1 MKRSNGID
9 SVDFRQKLKPRRDPY
24 WQRLS
29 RGRYVGF
36 RRMSKGSPGTW
47 LARFYD
53 GEKYQQTP
61 LRDIDEQEERLRFDA
76 AKKAAE
82 DWFEHLDMSGAAK
95 PGTVRSACEAYV
107 AAVKSGTL
115 RRRHRTGN
123 QEKNEAA
130 AHDANTRFER
140 LVYYDP
146 IARID
151 LAKLT
156 KHHVASWRARVLKA
170 GGADASFNR
179 NATALRAAL
188 NYAKSLGKVS
198 SDVAWAETLKPFE
211 AAGERRT
218 LYLNRDQR
226 RKLVDGASDESK
238 PLFTALALIPMRPG
252 ELAALKVEHLDVGQR
267 VLRIPSGKTEPRLVP
282 LSNEAFTHLK
292 ACVKGKLPSAWLV
305 SRANGSQW
313 KKEQWRDEIK
323 LAAAAAKQPRA
334 TVAYTLR
341 HSTITDLVVGGLDLF
356 TVAKLAGTSV
366 VMIQQHYGH
375 LQQEHARKAL
385 EKLSLMPKR

>member
-1 MKRSNGID
+1 MT
-9 SVDFRQKLKPRRDPY
+9 
-24 WQRLS
+24 
-29 RGRYVGF
+29 
-36 RRMSKGSPGTW
+36 KGSAGTW

-53 GEKYQQTP
+53 GDKYVQSP
-61 LRDIDEQEERLRFDA
+61 LGDLGQLEERVRFDA
-76 AKKAAE
+76 AKNAAE
-82 DWFEHLDMSGAAK
+82 EWFEDLDMGGSVK

-115 RRRHRTGN
+115 RRRHRTSS
-123 QEKNEAA
+123 QEKNDAA

-140 LVYYDP
+140 LVYRDP

-151 LAKLT
+151 LAKLN
-156 KHHVASWRARVLKA
+156 KHHVSGWRQRVVEA
-170 GGADASFNR
+170 GGSAASFNR

-188 NYAKSLGKVS
+188 NYAKSLGRVP
-198 SDVAWAETLKPFE
+198 SDVAWLEALKPFDG
-211 AAGERRT
+211 AGERRV

-226 RKLVDGASDESK
+226 RKLIDGASDESK
-238 PLFTALALIPMRPG
+238 PLFTALSLLPMRPG
-252 ELAALKVEHLDVGQR
+252 ELAALKVEQLDVAQKT
-267 VLRIPSGKTEPRLVP
+267 LRIPTGKTEPRIVP
-282 LSNEAFTHLK
+282 LSAEAFSHLK
-292 ACVKGKLPSAWLV
+292 ACAKDKLPSAWLV